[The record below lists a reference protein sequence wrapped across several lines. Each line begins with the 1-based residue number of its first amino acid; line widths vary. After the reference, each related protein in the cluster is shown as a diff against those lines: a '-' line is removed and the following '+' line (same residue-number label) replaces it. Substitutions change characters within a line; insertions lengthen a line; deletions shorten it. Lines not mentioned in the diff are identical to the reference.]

1 MEKMNYYKP
10 KNIPKE
16 LFHGTS
22 MSRWKLIN
30 GHGLLTDIPKI
41 YLKTQE
47 KDNRI
52 YLSLDPQDATHYALK
67 TSEMEKKLSKKE
79 LKKFGISKIKD
90 GGVII
95 SIDTSTLDLENLF
108 FDPEDVEQKGWF
120 VHFGNISANSIK
132 KWGVSSIKMCNDVI
146 KSKIYFDIEFSIAWQ
161 NNDIKK
167 IVDLVEESMKKAK
180 DLNIEYDILAQLS
193 AWKKYDD
200 VTTGNKIFQKIKNE
214 IEKRN
219 IFSNEQL
226 KNI

>member
-1 MEKMNYYKP
+1 MEKMNYHRP

-30 GHGLLTDIPKI
+30 GHGLVTNIPKI

-67 TSEMEKKLSKKE
+67 TSEMEKKLSKTE
-79 LKKFGISKIKD
+79 LKKYGISKIKD

-95 SIDTSTLDLENLF
+95 SIDTSTLNLENLF
-108 FDPEDVEQKGWF
+108 FDPEDVTQKGWF

-132 KWGVSSIKMCNDVI
+132 KWGFTSIKMCDDVI
-146 KSKIYFDIEFSIAWQ
+146 KSKIYFDIEFSSAWQ
-161 NNDIKK
+161 NNNIKK
-167 IVDLVEESMKKAK
+167 IVDLVEESIKTAK
-180 DLNIEYDILAQLS
+180 ELNINYDILAQLS
-193 AWKKYDD
+193 AWRKYDD
-200 VTTGNKIFQKIKNE
+200 VTTGDKIFQKVKKE
-214 IEKRN
+214 IEERN
-219 IFSNEQL
+219 IFSSEQL
-226 KNI
+226 KKI